1 MPTAAAEAT
10 LGGGSLNRM
19 VMGTPSVML
28 HGAPSR
34 ALTENALREAGE

>member
-10 LGGGSLNRM
+10 LGGGLDRM
-19 VMGTPSVML
+19 VMGTLSVML